1 MEDQNLEQAGGEAK
15 GETGGQTPGQAP
27 GQTPGQ
33 APGQA
38 PDHAPG
44 QTPDQATNQST
55 SKPASNPSR
64 VDLGALRKEYIT
76 AGLDRHQLDPDPIHQ
91 FAQWFEQA
99 KQSGLT
105 EPNAMSLATANAQ
118 GEVSIRTVL
127 LKLFDHQGF
136 VFFTNYSSHK
146 AQDITSNPRVA
157 LLFPWLDLERQVKIQ
172 GRASKISTAESLRY
186 FSSRPHGSQIGAWVS
201 NQSQV
206 LSSRQVLEMKFQE
219 MKRKFQEGKV
229 PLPDFWGG
237 YRVEPLSIEFWQ
249 GRESRLHDRF
259 VYTRKAA
266 ADPSDQSGLE
276 WMIERLMP

>member
-38 PDHAPG
+38 PDQAVG
-44 QTPDQATNQST
+44 RAPDQNA
-55 SKPASNPSR
+55 SKPASNSSR
-64 VDLGALRKEYIT
+64 VDLGALRKEYTT
-76 AGLDRHQLDPDPIHQ
+76 AGLDRHQLDPDPIQQ
-91 FAQWFEQA
+91 FALWFEQA